1 MRETFLLF
9 FTVALTEF
17 FAEMG
22 DKTQLMLIGLT
33 SKYKIRDIILGTL
46 VAVLVLNGIAVTA
59 GGFLNEFI
67 PLWIVKIC
75 AGGAF
80 LYFSLSA
87 LSLKDE
93 EDEDSALTAV
103 KFAPLAV
110 FCTFFIAEFGD
121 KTQLTAITFGADNG
135 LKYVLVI
142 WISCSA
148 GLFLADIIGMLAG
161 LFLKKKAGDRILLLV
176 SFVLFGIF
184 GFLTLKEGFELFNR
198 GMRGVH
204 DNIFIPVAPV
214 LTGLFILFAAT
225 GAFFFLRIVKQRKIQ

>member
-87 LSLKDE
+87 LSLKNE

-110 FCTFFIAEFGD
+110 FCTFFIAEF
-121 KTQLTAITFGADNG
+121 KILHSLPDN
-135 LKYVLVI
+135 LQSSSHPSPFV
-142 WISCSA
+142 
-148 GLFLADIIGMLAG
+148 FL
-161 LFLKKKAGDRILLLV
+161 
-176 SFVLFGIF
+176 S
-184 GFLTLKEGFELFNR
+184 
-198 GMRGVH
+198 
-204 DNIFIPVAPV
+204 
-214 LTGLFILFAAT
+214 
-225 GAFFFLRIVKQRKIQ
+225 